1 MVESLVY
8 GLACD
13 TLLSLFITWFG
24 SSVDLAT
31 TCKNVWTDFLLTR
44 GMKLEL
50 FPFSKKGHRLTEK
63 ERR

>member
-8 GLACD
+8 GLGCD

-31 TCKNVWTDFLLTR
+31 TCKNVLRFSFNKR
-44 GMKLEL
+44 GEAGTLSI
-50 FPFSKKGHRLTEK
+50 F
-63 ERR
+63 